1 MHDCIA
7 VTIDQ
12 IQPCVRPVIRG
23 IDATSH
29 AKSADGE
36 AARKMCIGLAA

>member
-1 MHDCIA
+1 MIVLRSRSIRFSH
-7 VTIDQ
+7 
-12 IQPCVRPVIRG
+12 CVRPVIRG